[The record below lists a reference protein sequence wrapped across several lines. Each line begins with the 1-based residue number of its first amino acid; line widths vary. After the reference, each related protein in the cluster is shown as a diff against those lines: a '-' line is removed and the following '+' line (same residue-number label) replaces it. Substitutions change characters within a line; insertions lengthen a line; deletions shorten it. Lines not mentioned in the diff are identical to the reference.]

1 MIVTTIFYSRRLLVG
16 LKGEAADV
24 GGEDM
29 TCRNLSEEEAGEAGE
44 GSREEIE

>member
-1 MIVTTIFYSRRLLVG
+1 MA
-16 LKGEAADV
+16 EV

-44 GSREEIE
+44 GSVEGIA